1 MIEKSKFYNFIFRA
15 SKFLGDFLLKYLNH
29 LKPWSSKGFLSINI
43 KNVQFEALTFIEN
56 VLKKI
61 HKLKFGKFIIRASTL
76 HHIET
81 MEIKDLNKY

>member
-1 MIEKSKFYNFIFRA
+1 MSEPFKTMEFKRI
-15 SKFLGDFLLKYLNH
+15 
-29 LKPWSSKGFLSINI
+29 SINI
-43 KNVQFEALTFIEN
+43 KNVQFKALTSIEN